1 MQPTYGAKQ
10 IADGQYTL
18 VIYSLFKDQK
28 YSEAITI
35 LNSELQNNPRSRAAL
50 SLLGYAYFHNQ
61 DFENAAQMYER
72 LVKVYPEVDDY
83 KLYYAQAL
91 HKACMYP
98 EALKACQSI
107 ENQAFAQKVN
117 MLQVAIMYEQEE
129 VQHAKSLLNQVP
141 GSAVDMIV
149 AQGCLLYKEGKY
161 EDARQKF
168 QEAINLSGYQC
179 DLAYNIALCY
189 YKLKQLA
196 PALKYIAD
204 IIEKGVKEHP
214 ELGVGSNAEGIEV
227 KSVGNT
233 QVLKYFSINHH

>member
-1 MQPTYGAKQ
+1 MEPGVGGKQ
-10 IADGQYTL
+10 IVDGQYTL
-18 VIYSLFKDQK
+18 VIYTLLKDQK

-61 DFENAAQMYER
+61 DFENSAQMYER

-83 KLYYAQAL
+83 KLYYAQSL
-91 HKACMYP
+91 HKAGMYP

-107 ENQAFAQKVN
+107 ENPAYAQKVN
-117 MLQVAIMYEQEE
+117 MLQVSIMYEQEE
-129 VQHAKSLLNQVP
+129 VQHAKTMLNQI
-141 GSAVDMIV
+141 SASSVETII
-149 AQGCLLYKEGKY
+149 AQGCLLYKEGNY
-161 EDARQKF
+161 EEARIKF
-168 QEAINLSGYQC
+168 QEAINVSGYQC

-196 PALKYIAD
+196 PSLKYIAD
-204 IIEKGVKEHP
+204 IIEKGVREHP

-233 QVLKYFSINHH
+233 QILK